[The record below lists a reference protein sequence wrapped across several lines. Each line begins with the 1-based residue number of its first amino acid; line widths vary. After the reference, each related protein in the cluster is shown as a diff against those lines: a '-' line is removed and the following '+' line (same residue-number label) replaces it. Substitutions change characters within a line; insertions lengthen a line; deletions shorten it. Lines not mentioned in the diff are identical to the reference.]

1 MSALHRL
8 PFPDLADGPV
18 VQQVDRL
25 LHRAVE
31 LGASDVHVEPYERAL
46 RVRYR
51 LDGVLHL
58 AGHLDPRQAGAV
70 ASRLKVLAALDIAEK
85 RRPQD
90 GRIALQHDGRPI
102 DLRVSVLPTHFG
114 EKVVLRVLDKS
125 ALRLDLAHLGFE
137 ADDLRRFREAVAL
150 PYGVVL
156 VTGPTGSGK
165 TTTLYAALSELD
177 HEHVNVTTVED
188 PIEYDLPGVNQT
200 RARPDLDFGFAEAL
214 RAFLRQDPDVIMV
227 GEIRDAETAQIAV
240 RAALTGHLVLS
251 TLHTNDAPSAVARL
265 ADMGTEPYLLAAS
278 VRLVMAQRLLRRLCP
293 ACREPLRPGTPAYEQ
308 AARVLGVDSGG
319 QAHQA
324 VGCDACGG
332 TGYRGR
338 TAVFEVMP
346 VAEAMA
352 GRIAKG
358 ADALTLR
365 RMAQE
370 AGMRPLREAALAL
383 WRRGDTTAE
392 EVVRATAL

>member
-1 MSALHRL
+1 
-8 PFPDLADGPV
+8 
-18 VQQVDRL
+18 
-25 LHRAVE
+25 
-31 LGASDVHVEPYERAL
+31 
-46 RVRYR
+46 
-51 LDGVLHL
+51 
-58 AGHLDPRQAGAV
+58 
-70 ASRLKVLAALDIAEK
+70 
-85 RRPQD
+85 
-90 GRIALQHDGRPI
+90 
-102 DLRVSVLPTHFG
+102 
-114 EKVVLRVLDKS
+114 
-125 ALRLDLAHLGFE
+125 
-137 ADDLRRFREAVAL
+137 
-150 PYGVVL
+150 
-156 VTGPTGSGK
+156 
-165 TTTLYAALSELD
+165 
-177 HEHVNVTTVED
+177 
-188 PIEYDLPGVNQT
+188 
-200 RARPDLDFGFAEAL
+200 
-214 RAFLRQDPDVIMV
+214 
-227 GEIRDAETAQIAV
+227 
-240 RAALTGHLVLS
+240 GHLVLS

-293 ACREPLRPGTPAYEQ
+293 ACREPLPPGTPAYEQ
-308 AARVLGVDSGG
+308 GARVLGVGSGG